1 MRLARGGATRGGANG
16 ARAVLAALC
25 LGLSVSSMT
34 QAAPVDVPLPAGEEL
49 LRDQE
54 TPLATLLLPTGP
66 VEGDRVP
73 SDALEG
79 RIYRRSWRVNGT
91 WSTLQVLAPIRSAL
105 EGQGFEETYACTA
118 RACGG
123 FAFRFGIEVIPAP
136 DMAVHLSDFEF
147 LSARNP
153 ESGAAVSVL
162 VSRIGGS
169 VYVQVLE
176 RHDPDAPL
184 RPPASPD
191 QPDAEQPGA
200 ETAAAGAGE
209 AGDVSSFLAD
219 AIKKAG
225 VLSTGAVADLLLLQG
240 HAPLLDLE
248 FASGSTAMGEGP
260 FDTLRQ
266 LAAFL
271 QENASAS
278 VLLVGHTDTVG
289 GLDAN
294 IDLSRRRAASVRER
308 LVSGYD
314 IDADRIEVAGAGYMA
329 PLAPNTTAPGREI
342 NRRVE
347 VVLVTP

>member
-1 MRLARGGATRGGANG
+1 MA
-16 ARAVLAALC
+16 
-25 LGLSVSSMT
+25 
-34 QAAPVDVPLPAGEEL
+34 QAAPVDVPLPTGEEL

-66 VEGDRVP
+66 VVGDRVP
-73 SDALEG
+73 SEPLEG

-105 EGQGFEETYACTA
+105 EAQGFEETYACTA

-136 DMAVHLSDFEF
+136 DMAVHLSDYEF
-147 LSARNP
+147 LSAQNP
-153 ESGAAVSVL
+153 ETGAAVAVL
-162 VSRIGGS
+162 VSRTGGS

-176 RHDPDAPL
+176 RYDPDEPL
-184 RPPASPD
+184 RPHAAPEQGDDGQPEAAPAPVSAD
-191 QPDAEQPGA
+191 QV
-200 ETAAAGAGE
+200 AG
-209 AGDVSSFLAD
+209 VSSFLAE
-219 AIKKAG
+219 AIKKGGA
-225 VLSTGAVADLLLLQG
+225 LSTGAVADLLLLQG

-248 FASGSTAMGEGP
+248 FASGSTTMGEGP

-271 QENASAS
+271 QENTSAS

-294 IDLSRRRAASVRER
+294 INLSRRRAASVRER

-314 IDADRIEVAGAGYMA
+314 IEAGRIEVAGAGYMA
-329 PLAPNTTAPGREI
+329 PLAPNTTEAGRET